1 MQKVIHDA
9 LPQLWAPKIALAG
22 RIACARAHRFAP
34 PRRPAVI
41 HASEGAPDEVLLRDA
56 LAVLR
61 ALPAL
66 NGDARAVAALDEVAR
81 HLDPATRAKTR
92 RLARASQ
99 LVNSSLDLDAVLGRA
114 LDLAVEIMN
123 AERGFLVLRGGR
135 FVAAPRNV
143 TAGGAAEP
151 PPQAIVDHALDAGA
165 PVYTTDAEHDPQWS
179 TLPAIARSHM
189 RSIACVPLRVR
200 DDVLGVV
207 YLDSRALPGLFRPAD
222 REMLEAFA
230 YHAALAIENAR
241 IYEDERDRLQ
251 RISALQQFQT
261 RILEAIASG
270 VITLSPQR
278 EITTFNRAAE
288 TTFGI
293 ASETMN
299 GKAAFALAIA
309 IPEFPELLETFFES
323 GGVQLRAEVDATHRD
338 GTPLMLEMRL
348 SPLES
353 PEGKGVAMVVTDV
366 TKQRKLEVAH
376 EEQVAKAG
384 RVEASFS
391 RYLAPHVVKSLID
404 DPGSIKL
411 GGERSRATMFFADI
425 RGFTGLA
432 ARLPAERVVEILNTY
447 FDEAVKIVFAHDG
460 MLDKFYGD
468 GLMAVFGPPR
478 VRADDSS
485 RAVAAAIA
493 LHDVV
498 ARLRERL
505 DYPLEISVG
514 LATGDVV
521 AGHFGSAQRMD
532 YTVIGDAVNLAS
544 ALQSAAPAGAVYCDE
559 TTVAAAGTISRPLH
573 RLAARLK
580 GRDDLVTAFA
590 IFPDPLARPK

>member
-1 MQKVIHDA
+1 MLRVIRDAFPSLFGHDGDRTDDA
-9 LPQLWAPKIALAG
+9 SGARGPWRAGSRVIPAFDGRPDDADLGDAIAL
-22 RIACARAHRFAP
+22 
-34 PRRPAVI
+34 
-41 HASEGAPDEVLLRDA
+41 
-56 LAVLR
+56 LR
-61 ALPAL
+61 ALPAVRT
-66 NGDARAVAALDEVAR
+66 DARALSALDAIAR
-81 HLDPATRAKTR
+81 RLDPARAR
-92 RLARASQ
+92 Q
-99 LVNSSLDLDAVLGRA
+99 
-114 LDLAVEIMN
+114 
-123 AERGFLVLRGGR
+123 
-135 FVAAPRNV
+135 
-143 TAGGAAEP
+143 
-151 PPQAIVDHALDAGA
+151 
-165 PVYTTDAEHDPQWS
+165 
-179 TLPAIARSHM
+179 
-189 RSIACVPLRVR
+189 
-200 DDVLGVV
+200 
-207 YLDSRALPGLFRPAD
+207 
-222 REMLEAFA
+222 
-230 YHAALAIENAR
+230 
-241 IYEDERDRLQ
+241 RLQ
-251 RISALQQFQT
+251 HSSALQHFQT
-261 RILEAIASG
+261 RILEAIANG
-270 VITLSPQR
+270 VITLSPAR

-293 ASETMN
+293 ASETMT
-299 GKAAFALAIA
+299 GKAAFALAAI
-309 IPEFPELLETFFES
+309 IPEFPDLLETFFES
-323 GGVQLRAEVDATHRD
+323 GGVQLRAEVDAVRAD

-353 PEGKGVAMVVTDV
+353 SEGKGVAMVVTDV

-384 RVEASFS
+384 RVAASFS
-391 RYLAPHVVKSLID
+391 RYLAPHVVTSLID
-404 DPGSIKL
+404 DPASIKL

-447 FDEAVKIVFAHDG
+447 FDDAVKIVFAHDG

-478 VRADDSS
+478 VRGDDAA

-505 DYPLEISVG
+505 DYHLEISVG

-521 AGHFGSAQRMD
+521 AGHFGSAERMD

-544 ALQSAAPAGAVYCDE
+544 GLQSAAPKGAIYCDE
-559 TTVAAAGTISRPLH
+559 TTIAAAGKISRPTH

-590 IFPDPLARPK
+590 IYPEPNALPR